1 VSRHADVD
9 PSTASRVLRGGPNQ
23 GVRDDTRGRIL
34 DPGRML
40 NYRPNAV
47 AQSLRTR
54 HTDTIAVIMQ
64 RHSFCRYELLTR
76 ASNVF
81 VVVRVAQ
88 AARLPL

>member
-1 VSRHADVD
+1 
-9 PSTASRVLRGGPNQ
+9 LRGGPNQ